1 MCIATGKYGIQTKS
15 LLQNPLEFAYNY
27 AQISLPINEEEK

>member
-1 MCIATGKYGIQTKS
+1 MRIMTDKCGIQTKS
-15 LLQNPLEFAYNY
+15 LLQNPPEFAYNY